1 MSRTKFLKTKRRQDN
16 KQQYQT
22 FVLPSFSER
31 SDDVVINIDD
41 YTRLDVLANDL
52 FGDPKLWWVLAA
64 YNNLEGDSLFTTGR
78 DTLRIPSDIKII
90 YDKIKE
96 VN

>member
-16 KQQYQT
+16 QQQYQT
-22 FVLPSFSER
+22 FVLPSFEER

-52 FGDPKLWWVLAA
+52 FGDPKLWWVLAV
-64 YNNLEGDSLFTTGR
+64 YNNLEGGSLFTTGR